1 MENIQVCVL
10 GSAIL
15 IFLVIYV
22 CIFSGL
28 FTIESFDTYDDCS
41 EFDGESSA
49 CMDRPHCE
57 WKYSAEKCIPIA
69 DDDCSEFDGA
79 SDECRARDHCEWKY
93 SAEKCIPI
101 ATPPQSGGCAA
112 HERSSDCSTDS
123 NCMWTEGA
131 CFSPVDPV
139 AELSNTPKDVV
150 DVCKEY
156 EGKDMCKFARD
167 KWNRPC
173 RWLKPWDSPSSGGSR
188 ECAPDWTD
196 SSEFPVSDCNVNG
209 GPDEKFWENS
219 DYVKSSCGGHS
230 DSEHCNKAMW
240 YKSNNNP
247 THGNCEWRGNNCK
260 RRTHTNQRFNC
271 NFSNNNE
278 DSAI

>member
-28 FTIESFDTYDDCS
+28 FTIESFDDDCS
-41 EFDGESSA
+41 EFDGS
-49 CMDRPHCE
+49 
-57 WKYSAEKCIPIA
+57 
-69 DDDCSEFDGA
+69 
-79 SDECRARDHCEWKY
+79 SDECRSQNHCEWKY

-112 HERSSDCSTDS
+112 HERTSDCSTDS

-131 CFSPVDPV
+131 CFSPDDP
-139 AELSNTPKDVV
+139 LSNNTPKDVV
-150 DVCKEY
+150 DVCKAY

-167 KWNRPC
+167 KWNRQC
-173 RWLKPWDSPSSGGSR
+173 RWLKPWDKSDAER
-188 ECAPDWTD
+188 ECLPDWTD
-196 SSEFPVSDCNVNG
+196 TSDFPVSDCNVNG

-230 DSEHCNKAMW
+230 DSEHCNNAMW
-240 YKSNNNP
+240 YKSHKNP
-247 THGNCEWRGNNCK
+247 THGNCYWNENSKECK